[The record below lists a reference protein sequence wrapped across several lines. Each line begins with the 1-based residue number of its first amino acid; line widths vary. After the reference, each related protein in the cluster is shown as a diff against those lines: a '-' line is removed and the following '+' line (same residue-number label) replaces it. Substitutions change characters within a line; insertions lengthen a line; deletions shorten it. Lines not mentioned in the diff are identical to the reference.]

1 MPHNGAVQL
10 VGEPL
15 RHNALKYG
23 ETVDARFGISGLY
36 LYVSTVEFD
45 EYTRA
50 VDGVLM
56 PDIAIPYVAR
66 DYLSGRDAMLD
77 KLLEIIESNPIN

>member
-1 MPHNGAVQL
+1 MERLLMPDS
-10 VGEPL
+10 EFPD
-15 RHNALKYG
+15 Y
-23 ETVDARFGISGLY
+23 I
-36 LYVSTVEFD
+36 STVEFD